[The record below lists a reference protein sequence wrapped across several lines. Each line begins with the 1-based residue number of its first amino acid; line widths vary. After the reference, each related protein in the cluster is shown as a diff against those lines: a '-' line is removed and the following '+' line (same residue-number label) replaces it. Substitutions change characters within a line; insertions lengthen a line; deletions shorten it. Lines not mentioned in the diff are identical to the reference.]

1 MANADR
7 SLILSVAQR
16 SRRARAISRSSAIIG
31 ATALAFAPAL
41 VHAQELEKIR
51 FSAVPTDDMTPIY
64 WAVKTG
70 MYKKV
75 GIDLEIVPV
84 SSGSASTAAVISGA
98 YEMGKASPV
107 ASILAHLKDLPVTII
122 ANGSVNQTGDR
133 WSGMLVS
140 TESTIKTAA
149 DCNGKIGAA
158 AGLNDINQIAMM
170 NWIDKNGGDSKSVK
184 WVEIPA
190 SATAPAITE
199 RRIDFAILN
208 EPLTSAALATG
219 KIKFLAN
226 AFGSVAPRWLTS
238 AYLTQPDFANK
249 HADLM
254 KRFQKATYES
264 ATYTNSHEKETIP
277 VMSEAS
283 KIPLDVFSKMN
294 RIEGATNGDPSLITG
309 LMETIFRYKL
319 IPKTFPSKDM
329 YWTG

>member
-1 MANADR
+1 V
-7 SLILSVAQR
+7 SKLT
-16 SRRARAISRSSAIIG
+16 RAAALAG
-31 ATALAFAPAL
+31 ATAAVFAPAL
-41 VHAQELEKIR
+41 VHPQELEKIR
-51 FSAVPTDDMTPIY
+51 LSGVPTDDMTPIY
-64 WAVKTG
+64 WAWKTG

-84 SSGSASTAAVISGA
+84 SSGSASTAAVIGGA

-107 ASILAHLKDLPVTII
+107 ASILAHLKGLPVTII

-133 WSGMLVS
+133 WSGMLVA
-140 TESTIKTAA
+140 TESTIKTGA
-149 DCNGKIGAA
+149 DCNNKIGAA

-170 NWIDKNGGDSKSVK
+170 NWIDKNGGDSKTVK

-190 SATAPAITE
+190 SAEAAAIIE
-199 RRIDFAILN
+199 RRVDFAVLN
-208 EPLTSAALATG
+208 EPNTTAALETG
-219 KIKFLAN
+219 KIRVLAN

-254 KRFQKATYES
+254 KRFQKATYDS
-264 ATYTNSHEKETIP
+264 AAYTNAHENETIQL
-277 VMSEAS
+277 MSDAS
-283 KIPLDVFSKMN
+283 KITVATFSKMA
-294 RIEGATNGDPSLITG
+294 RIEGATNGDPGLITG

-329 YWTG
+329 YWQG